1 MSAGDRPSSE
11 WAEINDLFHRALE
24 QPPAE
29 RDAFVR
35 KAAGGRPTIIRE
47 VLSLLSSHERAETF
61 IEQPAVNADALMA
74 AAGADPLVGQRLGHY
89 QIRRLLGEGGMGIVY
104 LADDTRL
111 GREVALK
118 AVRAQFADDP
128 ARRARFEREAQAAAV
143 LTHPGIATVYALE
156 EFDGRLFISS
166 EYVAGETLRTELGR
180 GPLSGTRV
188 LETAIGIAQP
198 LAAAHAR
205 GLVHR
210 DLKPENVIR
219 TPEGAIKILDF
230 GLARLQDR
238 QSRDQA
244 ITTAGT
250 LLGTPAY
257 MSPEQ
262 IRATDLDFRSD
273 LFSFGIVV
281 YELATGVNP
290 FTGGDPAST
299 IARILEVEP
308 ARLAERVPVSS
319 ANTAG
324 LGALTRVVTTCLQK
338 DRNARYR
345 STRELEAA
353 LDAARGAGVAAL
365 EAAQPTTWWWQ
376 FHQGLASLAYFL
388 LLIPLAVA
396 RTWVPGPL
404 AVAILVAGFI
414 AALVAGTLRLHLWFT
429 VRKYP
434 YEWRAQRDRTVLWIR
449 VADFVFAGALAAS
462 ALTLLPSHIEMALV
476 LIGAAV
482 LVVLAFAVM
491 EPATER
497 AAFGP

>member
-1 MSAGDRPSSE
+1 MSSGDRPSSE
-11 WAEINDLFHRALE
+11 WAEINELFHRALE
-24 QPPAE
+24 RPSAE
-29 RDAFVR
+29 REAFVR
-35 KAAGGRPTIIRE
+35 NAAGGRPALVSEI
-47 VLSLLSSHERAETF
+47 LSLLSSHERAETF

-128 ARRARFEREAQAAAV
+128 ARRARLEREAQAAAA

-156 EFDGRLFISS
+156 EFDGRLFIAA

-180 GPLSGTRV
+180 GPLSGTRL

-238 QSRDQA
+238 QSHDQA
-244 ITTAGT
+244 ITTEGT

-299 IARILEVEP
+299 IARILELEP
-308 ARLAERVPVSS
+308 ARLADRVPVSS

-353 LDAARGAGVAAL
+353 LDAARGASVPILPAK
-365 EAAQPTTWWWQ
+365 PTTWWWQ

-404 AVAILVAGFI
+404 AVAILVAGLV

-434 YEWRAQRDRTVLWIR
+434 DEWRTQRDRTALWIR
-449 VADFVFAGALAAS
+449 VADVLFAAALAAS
-462 ALTLLPSHIEMALV
+462 AFMLLPSHLEMALV

-497 AAFGP
+497 AAFAQR

>member
-1 MSAGDRPSSE
+1 MR
-11 WAEINDLFHRALE
+11 
-24 QPPAE
+24 
-29 RDAFVR
+29 
-35 KAAGGRPTIIRE
+35 
-47 VLSLLSSHERAETF
+47 
-61 IEQPAVNADALMA
+61 DALMA

-111 GREVALK
+111 AREVALK

-128 ARRARFEREAQAAAV
+128 VRRARLEREAQAAAA

-180 GPLSGTRV
+180 GPLSGTRL

-244 ITTAGT
+244 ITTQGT

-262 IRATDLDFRSD
+262 IRATDVDFRSD

-290 FTGGDPAST
+290 FAGGDPAST

-338 DRNARYR
+338 DRNARYQ

-353 LDAARGAGVAAL
+353 LDAARGAGGAAAAVEADDLVVAVSPGAREPRL
-365 EAAQPTTWWWQ
+365 LPAADSAVRRQNLGARPAGGRDPRRR
-376 FHQGLASLAYFL
+376 FHRRARRRDAPAP
-388 LLIPLAVA
+388 PLVHGAEVSG
-396 RTWVPGPL
+396 RM
-404 AVAILVAGFI
+404 
-414 AALVAGTLRLHLWFT
+414 
-429 VRKYP
+429 
-434 YEWRAQRDRTVLWIR
+434 
-449 VADFVFAGALAAS
+449 AGAARQDG
-462 ALTLLPSHIEMALV
+462 ALDP
-476 LIGAAV
+476 GC
-482 LVVLAFAVM
+482 
-491 EPATER
+491 
-497 AAFGP
+497 

>member
-1 MSAGDRPSSE
+1 VTSEGRSAGE

-24 QPPAE
+24 QPASE

-35 KAAGGRPTIIRE
+35 QAAGSRESIRRE
-47 VLSLLSSHERAETF
+47 VLSLLASHERADTF
-61 IEQPAVNADALMA
+61 IERSAVTADALLA
-74 AAGADPLVGQRLGHY
+74 ATGQDPRVGQQLGHY
-89 QIRRLLGEGGMGIVY
+89 QITRLLGEGGMGIVY

-111 GREVALK
+111 GRVVALK
-118 AVRAQFADDP
+118 AVRDQFADDP
-128 ARRARFEREAQAAAV
+128 GRRARLQREAQAAAA

-156 EFDGRLFISS
+156 EFEGRLYIAS
-166 EYVAGETLRTELGR
+166 EYVPGETLRTELGR
-180 GPLSGTRV
+180 GPLAGARL
-188 LETAIGIAQP
+188 LETAIGIARP

-219 TPEGAIKILDF
+219 TPDGVIKILDF

-238 QSRDQA
+238 QSHEQT

-262 IRATDLDFRSD
+262 IRAADVDFRSD
-273 LFSFGIVV
+273 IFSFGIVV

-290 FTGGDPAST
+290 FTGADPAST
-299 IARILEVEP
+299 IARILEAEP
-308 ARLAERVPVSS
+308 ARLADRVPVSS
-319 ANTAG
+319 AHTAG
-324 LGALTRVVTTCLQK
+324 LGALTQIVTTCLQK
-338 DRNARYR
+338 DRSARYR

-353 LDAARGAGVAAL
+353 LDAACGASVPVPPVK
-365 EAAQPTTWWWQ
+365 PTAWWWQ
-376 FHQGLASLAYFL
+376 FHQALASLAYFL
-388 LLIPLAVA
+388 LLVPLSVA

-404 AVAILVAGFI
+404 GLSFLLVGFI
-414 AALVAGTLRLHLWFT
+414 AALTAGTLRLHLWFT
-429 VRKYP
+429 VRSYP
-434 YEWRAQRDRTVLWIR
+434 EEWRAQRDRTALWIR
-449 VADFVFAGALAAS
+449 AADVAFAAALGAGALAI
-462 ALTLLPSHIEMALV
+462 LTTHTEMAMV
-476 LIGAAV
+476 LTGAVV
-482 LVVLAFAVM
+482 LVVLAFTFI

>member
-1 MSAGDRPSSE
+1 VSSGERPAGN

-24 QPPAE
+24 QPPAD
-29 RDAFVR
+29 RHAFVHQ
-35 KAAGGRPTIIRE
+35 AASGPTIARE
-47 VLSLLSSHERAETF
+47 VLSLLSSHEGAETF
-61 IEQPAVNADALMA
+61 IEQPAVNANELMA

-89 QIRRLLGEGGMGIVY
+89 QIRRLLGEGGMGVVY

-118 AVRAQFADDP
+118 AVRERFGDDP
-128 ARRARFEREAQAAAV
+128 SRRARLEREAQAAAA
-143 LTHPGIATVYALE
+143 LTHSGIATVYALE
-156 EFDGRLFISS
+156 EFDGRLFIAS
-166 EYVAGETLRTELGR
+166 EYVAGETLRSELGR
-180 GPLSGTRV
+180 GPLPGAR
-188 LETAIGIAQP
+188 LLDTAIGIARP

-219 TPEGAIKILDF
+219 TVEGAIKILDF

-244 ITTAGT
+244 ITTEGT

-262 IRATDLDFRSD
+262 IRGSDVDFRSD
-273 LFSFGIVV
+273 LFSFGILV

-299 IARILEVEP
+299 IARILEAEP

-319 ANTAG
+319 ANTPG
-324 LGALTRVVTTCLQK
+324 LGALTHVVATCLQK

-353 LDAARGAGVAAL
+353 LDAALHGGTSVAPLPAP
-365 EAAQPTTWWWQ
+365 ANTWWWQ

-388 LLIPLAVA
+388 LLIPLSYA
-396 RTWVPGPL
+396 RTWVPGPIGL
-404 AVAILVAGFI
+404 AFLVVGFI
-414 AALVAGTLRLHLWFT
+414 AALTAGTLRLHLWFI
-429 VRKYP
+429 VRSYP
-434 YEWRAQRDRTVLWIR
+434 TEWRTQRDRTSRWIHFGDI
-449 VADFVFAGALAAS
+449 AFAGALAAA
-462 ALTLLPSHIEMALV
+462 ALMVLATHTEMAIV

-482 LVVLAFAVM
+482 LVVLAFTVM

>member
-1 MSAGDRPSSE
+1 VSAGDRPSSE
-11 WAEINDLFHRALE
+11 WAEINELFHRALE
-24 QPPAE
+24 RPLVE

-35 KAAGGRPTIIRE
+35 SAAGGRPAIVKE

-74 AAGADPLVGQRLGHY
+74 AAGADPLVGQRLGQY

-118 AVRAQFADDP
+118 AVRAQFAGDP
-128 ARRARFEREAQAAAV
+128 ARRARLEREAQAAAA

-156 EFDGRLFISS
+156 EFDGRLFIAS

-180 GPLSGTRV
+180 GPLSGTRL

-198 LAAAHAR
+198 LGAAHAR

-244 ITTAGT
+244 ITTEGT

-262 IRATDLDFRSD
+262 IRATDVDFRSD

-290 FTGGDPAST
+290 FGGGDPAST
-299 IARILEVEP
+299 IARILELQP

-324 LGALTRVVTTCLQK
+324 LGALTRIVTTCLQK
-338 DRNARYR
+338 DRDARYR

-353 LDAARGAGVAAL
+353 LDAARGASIAVL
-365 EAAQPTTWWWQ
+365 PSKPTTWWWQ

-388 LLIPLAVA
+388 LLIPLSVA

-404 AVAILVAGFI
+404 AVAILVTGFV

-434 YEWRAQRDRTVLWIR
+434 DEWRTQRDSTALWIR
-449 VADFVFAGALAAS
+449 VADVLFAAALAAS
-462 ALTLLPSHIEMALV
+462 ALTILPSHVEMAIV

>member
-1 MSAGDRPSSE
+1 MSSGDRPSSD
-11 WAEINDLFHRALE
+11 WAEINELFHRALE
-24 QPPAE
+24 RPLAE
-29 RDAFVR
+29 REAFVR
-35 KAAGGRPTIIRE
+35 NAAGGRPEIVSEI
-47 VLSLLSSHERAETF
+47 LSLLSSHERAETF

-74 AAGADPLVGQRLGHY
+74 AAGADPLVGRRLGHY

-118 AVRAQFADDP
+118 AVRAQFADDA
-128 ARRARFEREAQAAAV
+128 ARRARLEREAQAAAA

-156 EFDGRLFISS
+156 EFDGRLFIAS

-180 GPLSGTRV
+180 GPLSGTRL
-188 LETAIGIAQP
+188 LETAIGIAHP
-198 LAAAHAR
+198 LAAAHSR

-238 QSRDQA
+238 RSHDQA
-244 ITTAGT
+244 ITTEGT

-308 ARLAERVPVSS
+308 ARLADRVPVSS

-353 LDAARGAGVAAL
+353 LDAARGASVPVPPSK
-365 EAAQPTTWWWQ
+365 PTTWWWQ

-404 AVAILVAGFI
+404 AVAILVAGLV

-434 YEWRAQRDRTVLWIR
+434 DEWRTQRDRTALWIR
-449 VADFVFAGALAAS
+449 VADVLFAAALAAS

-497 AAFGP
+497 AAFGQ

>member
-35 KAAGGRPTIIRE
+35 KAGGGRPAIVRE

-111 GREVALK
+111 AREVALK

-128 ARRARFEREAQAAAV
+128 VRRARLEREAQAAAA

-180 GPLSGTRV
+180 GPLSGTRL

-244 ITTAGT
+244 ITTQGT

-262 IRATDLDFRSD
+262 IRATDVDFRSD

-290 FTGGDPAST
+290 FAGGDPAST

-308 ARLAERVPVSS
+308 ARLADRVPVSS

-338 DRNARYR
+338 DRNARYQ
-345 STRELEAA
+345 SARELEAA
-353 LDAARGAGVAAL
+353 LDAARGAGGPL
-365 EAAQPTTWWWQ
+365 LPSKPTTWWWQ

-388 LLIPLAVA
+388 LLIPLSVA

-404 AVAILVAGFI
+404 AVAILVAGFT

-434 YEWRAQRDRTVLWIR
+434 HEWRAQRERTARWIR
-449 VADFVFAGALAAS
+449 VADVVFATALAAS

>member
-1 MSAGDRPSSE
+1 M
-11 WAEINDLFHRALE
+11 
-24 QPPAE
+24 
-29 RDAFVR
+29 
-35 KAAGGRPTIIRE
+35 
-47 VLSLLSSHERAETF
+47 LSLLSSHERAETF

-128 ARRARFEREAQAAAV
+128 ARRARLEREAQAAAA

-180 GPLSGTRV
+180 GPLSGTRL

-205 GLVHR
+205 GVVHR

-244 ITTAGT
+244 ITTQGT

-262 IRATDLDFRSD
+262 IRATDVDFRSD

-353 LDAARGAGVAAL
+353 LDAARGAGAA
-365 EAAQPTTWWWQ
+365 
-376 FHQGLASLAYFL
+376 
-388 LLIPLAVA
+388 
-396 RTWVPGPL
+396 
-404 AVAILVAGFI
+404 
-414 AALVAGTLRLHLWFT
+414 
-429 VRKYP
+429 
-434 YEWRAQRDRTVLWIR
+434 
-449 VADFVFAGALAAS
+449 
-462 ALTLLPSHIEMALV
+462 
-476 LIGAAV
+476 GAAV
-482 LVVLAFAVM
+482 EADDLVVAVSPGAR
-491 EPATER
+491 EPRLLPAADSAGRRQDLGARPAGGRDPRRRFHRR
-497 AAFGP
+497 ARRRHAPAPPLVHGAEVSGRMAGAARQDGALDPRG

>member
-1 MSAGDRPSSE
+1 
-11 WAEINDLFHRALE
+11 
-24 QPPAE
+24 
-29 RDAFVR
+29 
-35 KAAGGRPTIIRE
+35 
-47 VLSLLSSHERAETF
+47 
-61 IEQPAVNADALMA
+61 
-74 AAGADPLVGQRLGHY
+74 
-89 QIRRLLGEGGMGIVY
+89 
-104 LADDTRL
+104 
-111 GREVALK
+111 
-118 AVRAQFADDP
+118 
-128 ARRARFEREAQAAAV
+128 
-143 LTHPGIATVYALE
+143 VYALE
-156 EFDGRLFISS
+156 EFDGRLFIAS

-180 GPLSGTRV
+180 GPLSGARL

-238 QSRDQA
+238 QSHDQA
-244 ITTAGT
+244 ITTEGT

-290 FTGGDPAST
+290 FSGGDPAST

-308 ARLAERVPVSS
+308 ARLADRVPVSS

-353 LDAARGAGVAAL
+353 LDAARGASVPVMPSK
-365 EAAQPTTWWWQ
+365 PTTWWWQ

-388 LLIPLAVA
+388 LLIPLAVT

-404 AVAILVAGFI
+404 AVAILVAGFT

-434 YEWRAQRDRTVLWIR
+434 DEWRTQRDRTALWIR
-449 VADFVFAGALAAS
+449 VADVVFAAALTAS
-462 ALTLLPSHIEMALV
+462 ALTLLPSRIEMALV